1 MPGASSVQVQL
12 PAHLIRGSIGQTT
25 RSTRVVTAT
34 SSNNATITANVLTSQ
49 QAAQILPQQTQQTI
63 QQSVSGTQGSGP
75 SFVATLATVLPP
87 RPQTATLVYSNNV
100 THAQQ
105 YNTGT
110 VQKLPVATTI
120 GPQRQVRP
128 IQRLPT
134 TNVRVSTA
142 SISIRAPNVPVLA
155 PTSVLT
161 SIPNVGQTRAVSGS
175 GNVVSSNNTIPTRI
189 IQVQPQSGRIQAMT
203 LPQNIVINATRNIK
217 QIQPS
222 LTISHV
228 GKIGQ
233 QSTATLSVNNSG
245 IVTSSTNVISTNN
258 LITPNTSI
266 TTHTPVSSFGNLQ
279 QHLQSGPNN
288 TTIVSGTI
296 QGHIQ
301 QQNQQS
307 QQLAQLVSVNSANQT
322 HQLVTVSFFYHIS
335 H

>member
-49 QAAQILPQQTQQTI
+49 QAAQIVPQQTL

-75 SFVATLATVLPP
+75 SQTFVATLATVLPP

-120 GPQRQVRP
+120 GPPRQVRP

-161 SIPNVGQTRAVSGS
+161 SIPNAGQTRTVTGS
-175 GNVVSSNNTIPTRI
+175 GNVVSTNNTIPTRI

-203 LPQNIVINATRNIK
+203 LPQNIVINATRNMK

-233 QSTATLSVNNSG
+233 QSSATLSVNNSG
-245 IVTSSTNVISTNN
+245 IVTSGTNVISTNN

-266 TTHTPVSSFGNLQ
+266 TTHTPVSSFGSLQ

-322 HQLVTVSFFYHIS
+322 HQLVTVSIFYHILY
-335 H
+335 